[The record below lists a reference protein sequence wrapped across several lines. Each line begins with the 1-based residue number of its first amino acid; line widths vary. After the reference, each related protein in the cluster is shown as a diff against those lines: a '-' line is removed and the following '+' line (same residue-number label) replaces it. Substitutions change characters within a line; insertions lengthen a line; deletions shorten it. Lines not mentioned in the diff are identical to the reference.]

1 MTHAWRLLASTVAI
15 ILAMPALTAQAQ
27 PAQAQKTSPPAP
39 TPPAAPGYTLPSTH
53 MWDMTSDRGEIYR
66 IFVSYP
72 ATAAPEEGYPV
83 LYVLD
88 GNAVFATFAETR
100 RVQEY
105 YDVGKAIIVGV
116 GYPTDQTYDTRR
128 LNDYTPPM
136 IDPPPAHLQKL
147 AKFKSGG
154 RDTFLDFLT
163 GKLRTEIGKRYKIN
177 LERQSLFGH
186 SLGGLLA
193 LHALYTRPQA
203 FHSIVAASPSLEWNE
218 QGVLGEERE
227 FTARLTSGKVGK
239 TSRLMVVVGGRD
251 IDDDP
256 YMAEAL
262 ANRMDL
268 LSGYGLRT
276 RFRRYDGE
284 GHLTV
289 PARAVTD
296 TLRFVFE
303 SR

>member
-1 MTHAWRLLASTVAI
+1 MNNPDPWKRLASIAAI
-15 ILAMPALTAQAQ
+15 ALALPVMAAQAQ
-27 PAQAQKTSPPAP
+27 AEQTTSTAP
-39 TPPAAPGYTLPSTH
+39 TPATVPGYTMPSTH
-53 MWDMTSDRGEIYR
+53 MWDMTSDDGEIYR
-66 IFVSYP
+66 IFVSFP
-72 ATAAPEEGYPV
+72 AAGMPADGYPV

-88 GNAVFATFAETR
+88 GNAMFAAFAEAR
-100 RVQEY
+100 RIQEW
-105 YDVGKAIIVGV
+105 YDVGKSIIVGV
-116 GYPTDQTYDTRR
+116 GYPTDKAYDTRR
-128 LNDYTPPM
+128 LDDYPPAM
-136 IDPPPAHLQKL
+136 LDPPPKQWRHL
-147 AKFKSGG
+147 AKYESGG

-163 GKLRTEIGKRYKIN
+163 GKLRSEIGNRYKID
-177 LERQSLFGH
+177 LDRQSLFGH

-218 QGVLGEERE
+218 QGVLREERE
-227 FTARLTSGKVGK
+227 FTARLTSGKIDK

-251 IDDDP
+251 TDDDP
-256 YMAEAL
+256 YMAEAF
-262 ANRMDL
+262 ANRMEL

-276 RFRRYDGE
+276 RFRRYDAE
-284 GHLTV
+284 GHMTV